1 MIRFNLIPF
10 NGTITLTLGWPLVM
24 TLELRLVLTSDQVS
38 GFRCRLWSEVSP
50 GWTLAGPPAYCCHGD
65 HIPRRWDAW
74 WPENQA
80 SHRELF
86 FHFNP
91 RTENQPE
98 DKSAFYGS
106 SHLLCDLGFLL
117 QGEGHQ
123 FVPNAVF
130 LVTVGERRLQR
141 RKENM
146 EVASVA
152 AVIVKTADLEVS
164 RTFSKRK
171 KIKSSI
177 LFELL

>member
-1 MIRFNLIPF
+1 M
-10 NGTITLTLGWPLVM
+10 
-24 TLELRLVLTSDQVS
+24 
-38 GFRCRLWSEVSP
+38 
-50 GWTLAGPPAYCCHGD
+50 
-65 HIPRRWDAW
+65 
-74 WPENQA
+74 
-80 SHRELF
+80 
-86 FHFNP
+86 
-91 RTENQPE
+91 
-98 DKSAFYGS
+98 FYGS